1 MQEEYNERLWN
12 YANGPL
18 FLLAKEDEAKC
29 DRVIKGLHK
38 FSEEEKL
45 TLKNYWKLIVH
56 GTVDLYL
63 YKKPVEE
70 EEEKAETEVVVE
82 EPKETYYDEYWSAS
96 EEELKPTKKQ
106 KSSKQ

>member
-1 MQEEYNERLWN
+1 MQEEYNERLWD

-29 DRVIKGLHK
+29 DRIIKGLNK

-56 GTVDLYL
+56 GTVNVYL

-70 EEEKAETEVVVE
+70 EVAAEVVVE
-82 EPKETYYDEYWSAS
+82 EVKETYYDEYWSAS

-106 KSSKQ
+106 KQKRV